1 MDYKS
6 WSRGPIKHSAPAE
19 QHYYEDHQQAPSL
32 KRDHSALSSSVK
44 ALFEGV
50 FHAGFSALEVPPLPQ
65 SQLEHQLG
73 KFKAR
78 LLDENERPAPTKV
91 ELIPAEEAAP
101 IGHTGVRS
109 PNGKHVSRTARL
121 ACSHERDTG

>member
-1 MDYKS
+1 MASLQY
-6 WSRGPIKHSAPAE
+6 SA
-19 QHYYEDHQQAPSL
+19 
-32 KRDHSALSSSVK
+32 AL
-44 ALFEGV
+44 LQRGV

-78 LLDENERPAPTKV
+78 LLDENELPAPTKV